1 MPDERIS
8 EGDFLVLVVL
18 LSIAG
23 TVVSGYLTWQW
34 YEAASSSWCDVDAY
48 FSCSRVRESPYS
60 AVAGIP
66 TATVGVAGFLSLL
79 GLTILL
85 LLGRR
90 SIGRIRMLPALLA
103 FASVGA
109 AIGAGLTVIEVAVI
123 QAVCVLCAAGFAIDL
138 VILGLVVTLSRGSSR
153 LDRLHGDE
161 EVLGP

>member
-1 MPDERIS
+1 MAHERIS
-8 EGDFLVLVVL
+8 EGDLLVLVVL

-23 TVVSGYLTWQW
+23 AVVSGYLTWQW

-60 AVAGIP
+60 AIAGIP

-79 GLTILL
+79 ALTILL
-85 LLGRR
+85 FLGRR
-90 SIGRIRMLPALLA
+90 SVGRIRVLPALLA

-123 QAVCVLCAAGFAIDL
+123 HAICLLCAAGFAIDL

-153 LDRLHGDE
+153 LGRLDRDE
-161 EVLGP
+161 EVLRP